1 MIYIDIFFLRN
12 FNDIWAMLSICCQ
25 LGSSIVSKKLRGTI
39 CMVKMA
45 LWFYATLSSN
55 FPLFWVAFVQKACS
69 SFVFFRE
76 ERLHMRSKLL
86 VCIRGGVGN
95 LLGFQKF
102 IKKSLGWVGTNTW
115 VSGIAY
121 FACRYPYAFVKRER
135 PRSTNFSW

>member
-1 MIYIDIFFLRN
+1 
-12 FNDIWAMLSICCQ
+12 MLSICCQ

-102 IKKSLGWVGTNTW
+102 IKKSLGEWVQTRGYQALRILHTDTPT
-115 VSGIAY
+115 
-121 FACRYPYAFVKRER
+121 RL
-135 PRSTNFSW
+135 FSESAHKTQIFF